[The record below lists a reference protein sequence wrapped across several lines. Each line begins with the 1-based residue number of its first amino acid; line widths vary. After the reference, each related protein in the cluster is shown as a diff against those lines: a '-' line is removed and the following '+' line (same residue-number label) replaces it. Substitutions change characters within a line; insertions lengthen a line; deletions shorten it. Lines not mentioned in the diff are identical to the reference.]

1 MTSSRR
7 RVDSVSPLKMSA
19 YESDLRRRIAT
30 FPRDAHTWFSLG
42 KYLNTRGRH
51 REAEEAI
58 RKAISLNPRPKQ
70 YWEELEEVLSLL
82 KKTSIVEEIDQR
94 IDRLKKL
101 EESVNGAGSSRI
113 SSDVSP
119 CVSCEHYTYYG
130 CSKGQSCDALLTW
143 RAHLL
148 RVSE

>member
-7 RVDSVSPLKMSA
+7 RVNSVSPLKMSA

-42 KYLNTRGRH
+42 KYLSTRGRH
-51 REAEEAI
+51 REAEGAI
-58 RKAISLNPRPKQ
+58 RKAISLNPQPKQ
-70 YWEELEEVLSLL
+70 YWEELEEVLSVLRQ
-82 KKTSIVEEIDQR
+82 TTIVDELDRR

-101 EESVNGAGSSRI
+101 EESVDGAKPSRA

-130 CSKGQSCDALLTW
+130 CSKGQSCDTLLSW
-143 RAHLL
+143 RAQLL
-148 RVSE
+148 RASE